1 MESNDHKFLYLCV
14 CKFCK
19 RKLRGNVCLDTRT
32 VISTAHASG
41 TSAQEIW
48 DLCHSTS
55 WPTSSNSRSCS
66 CVYTTKNRIQVTML
80 LSRLP
85 RNRQFIKVEYFFF
98 FCWLLSSSFF
108 SSTYYFLLTIFP
120 NSCWNLIKWNPSL
133 LN

>member
-85 RNRQFIKVEYFFF
+85 RNRQFIKVEYFF
-98 FCWLLSSSFF
+98 SFF
-108 SSTYYFLLTIFP
+108 VGFSPLPSFLRLIFSVNNFSKFLLEF
-120 NSCWNLIKWNPSL
+120 N
-133 LN
+133 